1 MFSTRWICRIQIAGG
16 INRLGS
22 YRLASTGGA
31 KIGKK
36 FETMD
41 QIKAYL
47 SEPVW
52 SVHEYLGTNVE
63 ENTLRLPPVEL
74 VKKLLRLSGLPLE
87 GADIEAI
94 QMQLAKQLSFVNRLH
109 NIPVEDRTSVEG
121 YDARLMPR
129 QTTKLNYR
137 MLLDA
142 VKHQK
147 QDADIG
153 EVSGSW
159 TATGLAA
166 ESKNGYFVVREG
178 LLKNRK

>member
-1 MFSTRWICRIQIAGG
+1 MFSTRWICRMHIAGR

-22 YRLASTGGA
+22 HRLASTGGA

-36 FETMD
+36 FENMG
-41 QIKAYL
+41 QIKDYL

-63 ENTLRLPPVEL
+63 ESALKLPPVKL

-87 GADIEAI
+87 GADIEGI

-109 NIPVEDRTSVEG
+109 DIPVEDGTGVEEYG
-121 YDARLMPR
+121 ARLMPR
-129 QTTKLNYR
+129 KTTLLNYK
-137 MLLDA
+137 MLLEA